1 MPNTT
6 TLGENTLVPL
16 TGTEWV
22 RLATPGFNWKAQTQ
36 NWPIGIG
43 TAPTIGGTTTEF
55 LWDNAGTIAE
65 TSGMTWDSV
74 NKAITL
80 TGYAKLSS
88 LQLIYN
94 ALQVTGAGAIWI
106 DNSANMFFGQAGT
119 NRLMFGGLD
128 LGGTYNFWGGGS
140 VFQWNGVINGAAI
153 VSIVGGNTVTGDI
166 YGIDVAAPSTGNLY
180 FRCNQQHSG
189 GAAVFVHLLP
199 AGATGGLAQSQYNI
213 NGGQEWGS
221 GLKASDGA
229 FYIASDL
236 TFSTFDFKITSTGSV
251 ITNDVALATT
261 ATNGFLYIPTCAG
274 APTGAPTAQT
284 GTVAIV
290 YDTTDH
296 KLYIYDTNGNTWRG
310 GTVPGVWS

>member
-6 TLGENTLVPL
+6 TLGENTLTPL

-36 NWPIGIG
+36 NWPVGIG

-74 NKAITL
+74 NKAMTTTGWVGCSSIKL
-80 TGYAKLSS
+80 T
-88 LQLIYN
+88 YN
-94 ALQVTGAGAIWI
+94 ALQVTGTNNIWL
-106 DNSANMFFGQAGT
+106 DASGNMNFGSGT
-119 NRLMFGGLD
+119 NRFMYGGVD
-128 LGGTYNFWGGGS
+128 LGGEHNFWGGGS
-140 VFQWNGVINGAAI
+140 VFQWNAVIAGSSI
-153 VSIVGGNTVTGDI
+153 VSVFGGNLVTGDV
-166 YGIDVAAPSTGNLY
+166 YGIDAAAQCTGNLV

-199 AGATGGLAQSQYNI
+199 AGATTGVAQSQFNI
-213 NGGQEWGS
+213 NGGQQWAT
-221 GLKASDGA
+221 GLKASDAA
-229 FYIASDL
+229 FYISGDVSFA
-236 TFSTFDFKITSTGSV
+236 TFSIKCPSAGGVVTSGA
-251 ITNDVALATT
+251 ALTTT

-274 APTGAPTAQT
+274 APTGVPVTQA
-284 GTVAIV
+284 GTVALV

-296 KLYIYDTNGNTWRG
+296 KLYIYDTAWKG